1 MDYDCH
7 FIVKGRRCRGA
18 VGLVV
23 GERNRESFVM
33 QPECSVKPG
42 NTEKNKKSE
51 LSAISN
57 EAIKKKWQECLK
69 SKEGEMSLCF

>member
-42 NTEKNKKSE
+42 NTEKNKK
-51 LSAISN
+51 
-57 EAIKKKWQECLK
+57 
-69 SKEGEMSLCF
+69 